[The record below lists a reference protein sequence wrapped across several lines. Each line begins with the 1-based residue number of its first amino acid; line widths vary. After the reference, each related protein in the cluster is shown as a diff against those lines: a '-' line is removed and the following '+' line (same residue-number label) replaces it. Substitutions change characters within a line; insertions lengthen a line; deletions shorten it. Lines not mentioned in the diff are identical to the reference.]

1 MVMSRWK
8 LVSVDHPDVSPL
20 PISDRLRSQLVYF
33 MSTPDTPGVPPLGE
47 DEYWISRGDVTRWLM
62 EGVFLL
68 VSPLDTENM
77 TEVELSEEQEAL
89 LNWLDKYKVE
99 HVRLVE

>member
-1 MVMSRWK
+1 MSHWK
-8 LVSVDHPDVSPL
+8 LTAVDHPEVPSL

-33 MSTPDTPGVPPLGE
+33 MTPPDTPGVPPLKE
-47 DEYWISRGDVTRWLM
+47 DEYWIARGDVTRWLM

-89 LNWLDKYKVE
+89 LNWLDQHKVE
-99 HVRLVE
+99 HVRVEE

>member
-1 MVMSRWK
+1 MSQWK
-8 LVSVDHPDVSPL
+8 LVAVDHPEVSPL

-33 MSTPDTPGVPPLGE
+33 MTTRDTPGIPAIGE
-47 DEYWISRGDVTRWLM
+47 DEYWIARGDVTRWLM

-77 TEVELSEEQEAL
+77 TEVELSAEQETL
-89 LNWLDKYKVE
+89 LNWLDKHKIE
-99 HVRLVE
+99 RVRLVE